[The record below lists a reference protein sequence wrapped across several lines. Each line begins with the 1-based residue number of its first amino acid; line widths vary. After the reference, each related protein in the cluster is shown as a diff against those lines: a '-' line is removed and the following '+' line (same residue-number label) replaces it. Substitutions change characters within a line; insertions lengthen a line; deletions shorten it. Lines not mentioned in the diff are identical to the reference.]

1 MPASPSENQTRWRK
15 RKRDSQISRRHQKHE
30 EEEEEEDDDDD
41 DENPNGATRMIKR
54 SMNRPHSSVT
64 AFVALER
71 ALESGENK
79 ARSALEHKPPPS
91 SNEKKLEAEL
101 VNVTGTAKPTRKIR
115 SEQDKEPE
123 QEAVLEVVGPGPSE
137 ESGNDATKW
146 SERKEA
152 VVDLTKL
159 ASTKR
164 ISPGDFSEV
173 CRTLKKFLT
182 KVHSCSFPYFAL
194 VAFEAGEILRLLF
207 YVLASP
213 IAALLYYFI
222 FALFHPPDEELVAYY
237 LKRQINGRKIELE
250 IISEVDLYKC
260 EPWDLP
266 DSKSHGDA
274 KYSEPFANGEKQ
286 M

>member
-1 MPASPSENQTRWRK
+1 MLSS
-15 RKRDSQISRRHQKHE
+15 ISKSLSTFF
-30 EEEEEEDDDDD
+30 
-41 DENPNGATRMIKR
+41 PI
-54 SMNRPHSSVT
+54 SV
-64 AFVALER
+64 
-71 ALESGENK
+71 
-79 ARSALEHKPPPS
+79 
-91 SNEKKLEAEL
+91 EKKLEAEL

-115 SEQDKEPE
+115 FVHSGVILPPQVPIFLSEQDKEPE

>member
-1 MPASPSENQTRWRK
+1 MEKAIKNKVAKAVVPAIDVMFQ
-15 RKRDSQISRRHQKHE
+15 
-30 EEEEEEDDDDD
+30 
-41 DENPNGATRMIKR
+41 
-54 SMNRPHSSVT
+54 
-64 AFVALER
+64 AL
-71 ALESGENK
+71 
-79 ARSALEHKPPPS
+79 
-91 SNEKKLEAEL
+91 
-101 VNVTGTAKPTRKIR
+101 R

-173 CRTLKKFLT
+173 CRTLKKVDQSLGENMMNY
-182 KVHSCSFPYFAL
+182 KHLPP
-194 VAFEAGEILRLLF
+194 AGEILRLLF

-266 DSKSHGDA
+266 VKARAPPRRVIKQEVKAYGLFGLTIVRPPRFDCREAAERVATPEATAIVGKGELHLTGQLGDVIKESA
-274 KYSEPFANGEKQ
+274 
-286 M
+286 